1 MQNYARFFRMQNSYL
16 KYLVI
21 TVVFFLRFLQPIYSQ
36 ENKQPITVADSLF
49 HQKQYLQAFARYEK
63 ILVNDQQYSPTML
76 LKMAFIKEGM
86 HDFTG
91 AMYYLHLY
99 YAKTPNRAVLR
110 KMEDLAQTHRLTG
123 YEYSDLQFFKTQFNK
138 YYQKILE
145 GLLLVAVVIIT
156 FTIFRGKNKPIS
168 NSFTIAYTLYLVFI
182 LYYIN
187 YLDFG
192 QEGIIRRNRIPV
204 MSAPSA
210 GAAWLATA
218 TRGHKLKLTGEKD
231 IWYEVQWKN
240 RRAYIRKQN
249 ILVLP

>member
-1 MQNYARFFRMQNSYL
+1 MQNTYL
-16 KYLVI
+16 KYLI
-21 TVVFFLRFLQPIYSQ
+21 IILVFCGVFIQPIYSQ
-36 ENKQPITVADSLF
+36 ETNSSIRTADSLF
-49 HQKQYLQAFARYEK
+49 TQKQYLQALLIYEK
-63 ILVNDQQYSPTML
+63 ILTNEQQYSPTML
-76 LKMAFIKEGM
+76 LKMAFIKEGLR
-86 HDFTG
+86 DFTG

-110 KMEDLAQTHRLTG
+110 KMEDLAQTYRLTG

-138 YYQKILE
+138 YYLHILE

-156 FTIFRGKNKPIS
+156 FTYFRRRKKTIS
-168 NSFTIAYTLYLVFI
+168 NGFKVSFTLYLLFI

-192 QEGIIRRNRIPV
+192 QEGITRHSRIPI

-210 GAAWLATA
+210 GAAWLATVSQ
-218 TRGHKLKLTGEKD
+218 GHKLKLTGEKD

-240 RRAYIRKQN
+240 QRAYIRKQN
-249 ILVLP
+249 ILILP

>member
-1 MQNYARFFRMQNSYL
+1 MQNSCL
-16 KYLVI
+16 KYLRI
-21 TVVFFLRFLQPIYSQ
+21 IFFFFFISAQPTYCQ
-36 ENKQPITVADSLF
+36 ENKFSIIIADSLF
-49 HQKQYLQAFARYEK
+49 QQKHYTEALAHYEK
-63 ILVNDQQYSPTML
+63 ILANNQQYSPRML
-76 LKMAFIKEGM
+76 LKMAFIKEGQ

-99 YAKTPNRAVLR
+99 YSKTPNRAVLR
-110 KMEDLAQTHRLTG
+110 KMEDLAQAHQLTG

-138 YYQKILE
+138 YYLHLLE
-145 GLLLVAVVIIT
+145 GMLVLAVIIIT
-156 FTIFRGKNKPIS
+156 FTFFRRQNKPVSS
-168 NSFTIAYTLYLVFI
+168 NFKLGLVFYLGFI

-192 QEGIIRRNRIPV
+192 QEGIIRHNRIPV

-210 GAAWLATA
+210 GATWLATA
-218 TRGHKLKLTGEKD
+218 NQGNKLKLTGEKD

-240 RRAYIRKQN
+240 QRAYIRKQN